1 MPPKRNKSAT
11 PSGVTP
17 TGPAAAYKNW
27 ETALTSAVFEENDW
41 RASLSMVQA
50 ERAEDEQL
58 ISALLQAVQQPLRKL
73 FSVLSWEDTLE
84 KINELGN
91 PKTRKT
97 KDVPM
102 FCEVT
107 EVAKSI
113 MDVGEEITVDLMAKL
128 IKFQLLTIKN
138 NDIAR
143 RAAEQKA
150 IEDNAHAKARL
161 NSAGK
166 DQGGKGGAKG
176 KKAAEPPAPTKDTNL
191 KRRGEEENII
201 KYIDD
206 EPDDGPQHYILIVGF
221 CQPHLI
227 YALDSL
233 GIHVANIIKL
243 GLEREDQS
251 EAPEETV
258 VEENHHSTED
268 QEVDTLKQK
277 RQGELDVFW
286 KQLDQVLNSGNMG
299 SRLGD
304 VARLNYSVKIHLL
317 PQDKSNTE
325 AMLAFGAAIFERVA
339 CLVYDSLDWR
349 RQYSH
354 YLSCMRLIQVPEAC
368 RSIQQSRPQSS
379 TEVLQTP
386 RKKVVSEED
395 PAELESPVLST
406 EVDMRYYCDLLDR
419 IPTEITSVPLI
430 LHCMLEQVLAS
441 EQEGSVDSQEH
452 FNKTDQD
459 LISYMLSSVLS
470 LPQDEEDK
478 KQDFMEDLD
487 MQKSPKNTDLKHPL
501 LLNHHDERARRLH
514 QLPVL
519 DGFDV
524 IKIEADIM
532 KQSHV
537 WTNLMSRHT
546 ESAINRLTRSQE
558 LLHFC
563 TDKSMSWSELQRLL
577 QLFVFESM
585 PLTTVDENGCIKG
598 SPSDPP
604 NPTPWDNPVEFT
616 KHLYWSNRRIP
627 GSAKSSAG
635 NDEQTSHEVT
645 VPDLQKSLI
654 RQLGHWNFVEKHSA
668 HVFPQVLQSA
678 WETYRCVDTF
688 YCSRDN
694 AIYVICHNPMSPQS
708 SCKEFWDASLHTDV
722 GFRNYLE
729 YVADSIS
736 EWTRQEEEKWQMEQ
750 EKKEAERTPIQ
761 TPSETDRKRDS
772 PISDTLEPYIREDS
786 LKAWKIEQERLKEEE
801 QSKKTKKEKGGKA
814 TPKVGERIDSVK
826 ENKKTPLSSRKSRDN
841 MSKTPSSATL
851 PRDKTR
857 DILETPQEPA
867 NEMRTNVFTGYNLN
881 GKLVQI
887 AGKVQTLYPCD
898 GGQIDVESFHFTQG
912 LTEVKVCVNKDGHHF
927 YTHISERKKEDKLK
941 DFDMFSKQAADGV
954 KPDCET
960 EKFGSFHAVL
970 ANGIQLSCSQSKTN
984 KTRGQTLQPPVPN
997 AICTDQQLQE
1007 QCVSEVPEVH
1017 CEPRDDSAL
1026 PLFLNLHVS
1035 LPNGLILYFDCE
1047 DSADGDSC
1055 VRSLLLRQRFYNAG
1069 SRSDLTSDFSIHTEV
1084 SRVITGRGT
1093 VIKHKTD
1100 GSTEVLF
1107 ADGTVSTS
1115 PDSGP
1120 VCVLVP
1126 RTLLKEED
1134 PIKEMT
1140 VDTKDKKG
1148 KADSKVNT
1156 EDEQQKSTENE
1167 KTKYYLEIN
1176 GGSWT
1181 TTTPSGFRV
1190 ASVAGKEVKVQPI
1203 LAYHATDPF
1212 SGTAVVTR
1220 EDKVLSVLKKDG
1232 TVIVD
1237 HADGTRVTTFYKQ
1250 GELQQHLSSGEKLVW
1265 VEKAEFATVIMDYEG
1280 RACDVIFGDGTSIS
1294 ATAHG
1299 SYQIYPHGGGVL
1311 HIDKEGGTVYTS
1323 HQSQE
1328 QSERNPL
1335 GQYVM
1340 NHRADILCHV
1350 TDPEG
1355 NHFQVNADGQVTITA
1370 NVSETK
1376 EPEPE
1381 AELQQNAGFKTH
1393 PPRLF
1398 VVHEDCSAS
1407 ELLRAQDVEDLLQKA
1422 YCDSSI
1428 AVLTD
1433 PLPDSQQSFGNTLL
1447 RPCPDVNSHWL
1458 SSKQDNDNIPTHL
1471 KSRKWESFPASEKKT
1486 PGPPFGT
1493 TLGCSLELKEKP
1505 PKSSSIRIHPV
1516 LECPDVLLVHQ
1527 MTQHPPVTEALRR
1540 NLQDKVKAYLEQLL
1554 QRENQWEKMELKDPR
1569 TAEEKVHQND
1579 LLQLVL
1585 SLSDAVDPPVAME
1598 IRPLSADVASLYT
1611 QAVRVAPHPHELQEK
1626 REEKVT
1632 KCVNKKKQKSLWENR
1647 INQHRQ
1653 ELQEQRRHRNTLRQ
1667 NIVTPYFHPE
1677 LKEMS
1682 LFTDEDLDLSSLS
1695 LDLPPFPRVQR
1706 FSTDSSSGRSSSCD
1720 NDITQEN
1727 LGVLLYASKD

>member
-17 TGPAAAYKNW
+17 TGAAAANKNW
-27 ETALTSAVFEENDW
+27 ETALTAAVFEENDW
-41 RASLSMVQA
+41 RASLCMVQT
-50 ERAEDEQL
+50 EKAEDEQL
-58 ISALLQAVQQPLRKL
+58 ISALQQAVQQPLRKL

-91 PKTRKT
+91 PKTRKA

-113 MDVGEEITVDLMAKL
+113 IDAGEQITVDLMAKL

-150 IEDNAHAKARL
+150 VEDNARGKAGL

-166 DQGGKGGAKG
+166 DQGGKGALKG
-176 KKAAEPPAPTKDTNL
+176 KKAAELPVPTKDTKL
-191 KRRGEEENII
+191 KRRGEEEKTI

-221 CQPHLI
+221 YQPHLI
-227 YALDSL
+227 SALDSL
-233 GIHVANIIKL
+233 GVHMSNVIKL

-258 VEENHHSTED
+258 AEENHHLTED
-268 QEVDTLKQK
+268 QEVETLKQK
-277 RQGELDVFW
+277 RQWELDVFW
-286 KQLDQVLNSGNMG
+286 KQLDQDLNSGNKG
-299 SRLGD
+299 SRLSD
-304 VARLNYSVKIHLL
+304 VARLNYNVKIHLV
-317 PQDKSNTE
+317 PQDKGNTE
-325 AMLAFGAAIFERVA
+325 AMLAFGAAIFEGVA
-339 CLVYDSLDWR
+339 CLIYDSLDWR

-354 YLSCMRLIQVPEAC
+354 YLSCMRLSQVPEAC

-379 TEVLQTP
+379 TEVVQTP
-386 RKKVVSEED
+386 RKKAVSEDD
-395 PAELESPVLST
+395 PAEPESLVLST
-406 EVDMRYYCDLLDR
+406 EVDTRYYCDLLDR

-430 LHCMLEQVLAS
+430 LHCMLEQVVAS
-441 EQEGSVDSQEH
+441 EQEGSICSEEH
-452 FNKTDQD
+452 FDKTDQD

-470 LPQDEEDK
+470 LPQGEKDK
-478 KQDFMEDLD
+478 KELMEDLG
-487 MQKSPKNTDLKHPL
+487 MQNSPKNSDQKHPL
-501 LLNHHDERARRLH
+501 LLNHHDERARRLY

-537 WTNLMSRHT
+537 WTNLMSRCT
-546 ESAINRLTRSQE
+546 ESAIDRLTRSQE

-563 TDKSMSWSELQRLL
+563 TDESMSWSELQRLL

-585 PLTTVDENGCIKG
+585 MLTTVDENGCIKE
-598 SPSDPP
+598 SQSDPP

-616 KHLYWSNRRIP
+616 KHLYWSNRRLP
-627 GSAKSSAG
+627 GSAKSNTGTDELKQG
-635 NDEQTSHEVT
+635 NEVT
-645 VPDLQKSLI
+645 VTDLQKTLI

-668 HVFPQVLQSA
+668 YVFPQVLQSVS
-678 WETYRCVDTF
+678 ETYRCVDTF
-688 YCSRDN
+688 HCSRDN
-694 AIYVICHNPMSPQS
+694 AIYVICHNPMSPQRN
-708 SCKEFWDASLHTDV
+708 CKEFWDASLHTDV

-761 TPSETDRKRDS
+761 TSLETDRKRDS
-772 PISDTLEPYIREDS
+772 PVKSPISDTFEPYIREDS
-786 LKAWKIEQERLKEEE
+786 LKAWKIEQDRLKEEQ
-801 QSKKTKKEKGGKA
+801 QSKKTKNEKGGKA

-851 PRDKTR
+851 PRDKTI
-857 DILETPQEPA
+857 DVPETPQEPA
-867 NEMRTNVFTGYNLN
+867 NERTTNVFTGYNLN
-881 GKLVQI
+881 GKLVQVT
-887 AGKVQTLYPCD
+887 GKVESFYPCD
-898 GGQIDVESFHFTQG
+898 GGQIDVESFCFKQG
-912 LTEVKVCVNKDGHHF
+912 LTQVQVCVKKDGHHF
-927 YTHISERKKEDKLK
+927 YTHISDKLK
-941 DFDMFSKQAADGV
+941 DIDINRQVSTHIVLPNPAANVV

-960 EKFGSFHAVL
+960 EKFGTFHAVL
-970 ANGIQLSCSQSKTN
+970 ANGIQLSCSQSKPN
-984 KTRGQTLQPPVPN
+984 KTRDQTLQPTVPS
-997 AICTDQQLQE
+997 AICADQQLQE
-1007 QCVSEVPEVH
+1007 QEPEIH
-1017 CEPRDDSAL
+1017 CEPEGDTSL
-1026 PLFLNLHVS
+1026 PPFLNLYVS
-1035 LPNGLILYFDCE
+1035 LPIGLILHFDCE
-1047 DSADGDSC
+1047 ESADGKSC
-1055 VRSLLLRQRFYNAG
+1055 VRSLLIRQRFYNAG
-1069 SRSDLTSDFSIHTEV
+1069 SRSDLTPDFSIHTEV
-1084 SRVITGRGT
+1084 SRVITSRGT
-1093 VIKHKTD
+1093 VIKHKRD

-1115 PDSGP
+1115 LDSGP

-1126 RTLLKEED
+1126 HILSKEEE
-1134 PIKEMT
+1134 PIKETT
-1140 VDTKDKKG
+1140 VDTKDTKDKKG

-1156 EDEQQKSTENE
+1156 EDERQKSVEND
-1167 KTKYYLEIN
+1167 KPKYYLEIN

-1190 ASVAGKEVKVQPI
+1190 ASVAGKKVAVQPI

-1237 HADGTRVTTFYKQ
+1237 HADGTRITTFNQQ
-1250 GELQQHLSSGEKLVW
+1250 GELQQQQHMSSGEKLVR

-1280 RACDVIFGDGTSIS
+1280 RTCNVIFGDGTSVS

-1299 SYQIYPHGGGVL
+1299 SYEIYPYGGGVL
-1311 HIDKEGGTVYTS
+1311 HIDKDGEAVYTS
-1323 HQSQE
+1323 QQ
-1328 QSERNPL
+1328 QSERERL
-1335 GQYVM
+1335 GKYVM
-1340 NHRADILCHV
+1340 NHNADVLCHV

-1355 NHFQVNADGQVTITA
+1355 NHFQVKADGQVTIMA
-1370 NVSETK
+1370 DGSEMK
-1376 EPEPE
+1376 EPETE
-1381 AELQQNAGFKTH
+1381 TKLQQNAGFETH

-1433 PLPDSQQSFGNTLL
+1433 PLPDSQQSFGITLL
-1447 RPCPDVNSHWL
+1447 RPCPDINTYWL
-1458 SSKQDNDNIPTHL
+1458 SSKQDDGIIPTQL
-1471 KSRKWESFPASEKKT
+1471 KSRKWESFPAAEKKT
-1486 PGPPFGT
+1486 LGPPFGT

-1505 PKSSSIRIHPV
+1505 TKSSSICIQPV
-1516 LECPDVLLVHQ
+1516 LECPDVLLVRQ
-1527 MTQHPPVTEALRR
+1527 MTQHPPVTVALCRKM
-1540 NLQDKVKAYLEQLL
+1540 QDKVKAYLEQLL
-1554 QRENQWEKMELKDPR
+1554 QRENQCEKMQLKDPR
-1569 TAEEKVHQND
+1569 TTEEKVHQND

-1585 SLSDAVDPPVAME
+1585 SLPDAVDPPVAMA
-1598 IRPLSADVASLYT
+1598 ISPLSADVASLYT
-1611 QAVRVAPHPHELQEK
+1611 QALQPAQNPHKLQEK
-1626 REEKVT
+1626 TEEKVT
-1632 KCVNKKKQKSLWENR
+1632 KCVNNKKQKSLWENR

-1653 ELQEQRRHRNTLRQ
+1653 ELQEQRKHRNALRHH
-1667 NIVTPYFHPE
+1667 IVTPYFHPE
-1677 LKEMS
+1677 LKEMP
-1682 LFTDEDLDLSSLS
+1682 LFTDEA
-1695 LDLPPFPRVQR
+1695 
-1706 FSTDSSSGRSSSCD
+1706 ST
-1720 NDITQEN
+1720 I
-1727 LGVLLYASKD
+1727 